1 MYWIILGTILL
12 TFNTVFAKET
22 CDIQSIKSF
31 YEHIESSSPIV
42 LETAKAKERIDS
54 EVDLAKQRPN
64 PEISAEYLKG
74 DEFGL
79 DINTV
84 SLTAEHVFE
93 FGSKRDKR
101 LARANAFKKLNESQ
115 INLDLFS
122 KLANY
127 TLTYQKI
134 SQLNIL
140 IESVKEAIRTFN
152 RIVDKLSSRSSLTPE
167 ETISLSTIAL
177 ASNEYKSQL
186 NDLENEKVI
195 LKGRV
200 EFVSNCSDLEIS
212 HVDLKYPEL
221 NHKMVKNVNQG
232 LTKLED
238 LKITLA
244 NEEVE
249 VQKSLG
255 YSNILVGPS
264 IEYQKQGNDEFLAA
278 GVAVSF
284 ALPLFH
290 TNNGGKLQAMKGLQQ
305 QKIESLNNKKMLSIE
320 TRNLYQKYNRSFNT
334 YKSMPSLK
342 QLEQKHLQVERLYS
356 RGIVSIPMTIESHRQ
371 QIDFLTSRFETEND
385 LLSTFV
391 RISLIEGNINK
402 FKELLK

>member
-1 MYWIILGTILL
+1 MYFIILGALL
-12 TFNTVFAKET
+12 FTLNSVVAKEN
-22 CDIQSIKSF
+22 CEIKNIGSF
-31 YEHIESSSPIV
+31 YEHIKSSSPIV
-42 LETAKAKERIDS
+42 LETVKAKERINS
-54 EVDLAKQRPN
+54 EIDLAKQRPN
-64 PEISAEYLKG
+64 PEISAEYLRG

-93 FGSKRDKR
+93 YGSKRDKR
-101 LARANAFKKLNESQ
+101 LAKANAYKKLSESQ
-115 INLDLFS
+115 VNLNLFS
-122 KLANY
+122 NLANY
-127 TLTYQKI
+127 TLIYQKI
-134 SQLNIL
+134 AQLNIL
-140 IESVKEAIRTFN
+140 IESVKEAISTFN
-152 RIVDKLSSRSSLTPE
+152 SIVKKLHSRSRLTPE
-167 ETISLSTIAL
+167 ESISLSTITL

-186 NDLENEKVI
+186 NDLENEKEI
-195 LKGRV
+195 LKGKV
-200 EFVSNCSDLEIS
+200 EFISNCNNLVINHEDLS
-212 HVDLKYPEL
+212 YPNLKYNFAQTTNL
-221 NHKMVKNVNQG
+221 G

-238 LKITLA
+238 LKVNLSK
-244 NEEVE
+244 EELE

-255 YSNILVGPS
+255 YSNIQIGPT
-264 IEYQKQGNDEFLAA
+264 IEYQTQGKDEFLAV

-320 TRNLYQKYNRSFNT
+320 NRNLYQKYNRSLNT

-385 LLSTFV
+385 LLTTFV

>member
-1 MYWIILGTILL
+1 MYWIIFGIILL
-12 TFNTVFAKET
+12 TYNTVFAKES

-31 YEHIESSSPIV
+31 YEYIESSSPIV
-42 LETAKAKERIDS
+42 LETAKTKERIDS
-54 EVDLAKQRPN
+54 EIDLAKQRPN

-115 INLDLFS
+115 VNFNLFG

-127 TLTYQKI
+127 TLIYQKI
-134 SQLNIL
+134 GQLNIL

-152 RIVDKLSSRSSLTPE
+152 KIVNKLNSRTTLTPE
-167 ETISLSTIAL
+167 ETISLSTITL
-177 ASNEYKSQL
+177 ASSEYKSQL

-200 EFVSNCSDLEIS
+200 EFISNCSNLEIN
-212 HVDLKYPEL
+212 HVDLNYPEL
-221 NHKMVKNVNQG
+221 KYKAIENVNQG

-238 LKITLA
+238 LKVNLA
-244 NEEVE
+244 KEEVE

-255 YSNILVGPS
+255 YSNIQIGPT
-264 IEYQKQGNDEFLAA
+264 IEYQTQGKDEFLAA

-290 TNNGGKLQAMKGLQQ
+290 TNDGGKLQAMKGLQQ
-305 QKIESLNNKKMLSIE
+305 QKVESSNNKKMLSIE
-320 TRNLYQKYNRSFNT
+320 NRNLYQKYIRSFNT

-342 QLEQKHLQVERLYS
+342 QLEKKHLQVERLYS

-385 LLSTFV
+385 LLTTFV